1 MLVLRNGRIV
11 TPTGIVEGG
20 IVAEDGVITHVG
32 RAPAC
37 RRVATRSTPVASGCS
52 RASSIRTPTSARDR
66 RRRRSIACAP
76 SGRARVGRR
85 CTRASPRS
93 SASRA
98 ARRSRCDEPH
108 IPMLEKQIAWADE
121 VSYADFAFHAI
132 MQTREHLDEQPG
144 LGRARGR
151 RLQALLHGLQ
161 AGPRPDRRADLDR
174 LHRRRGPV
182 RQLRS
187 ARPPAR
193 RRSQRAGDDPCRG
206 CRHLRGPR
214 GALRAEGRTD
224 LAAWAEARPD
234 RGLPDSQR
242 GRGRDLEGDRL
253 PALHRPH
260 HHGR

>member
-32 RAPAC
+32 
-37 RRVATRSTPVASGCS
+37 
-52 RASSIRTPTSARDR
+52 SSAGL
-66 RRRRSIACAP
+66 P
-76 SGRARVGRR
+76 SGGDTIDAGGKWV
-85 CTRASPRS
+85 SPGVIDPHTHIGTGPS
-93 SASRA
+93 SATLDRLRAEWESESRA
-98 ARRSRCDEPH
+98 AVHKGVTDDPQLPGRLADPDGRAPHPDAREADRVGGRGLLRRLRLPRDH
-108 IPMLEKQIAWADE
+108 AD
-121 VSYADFAFHAI
+121 AGAPRRAAGA
-132 MQTREHLDEQPG
+132 R
-144 LGRARGR
+144 RARGR

-161 AGPRPDRRADLDR
+161 AGPRPDRREDLDR
-174 LHRRRGPV
+174 IHRRRGPV

-193 RRSQRAGDDPCRG
+193 RGSQRAGDDPCRG

-214 GALRAEGRTD
+214 GAPPSRRPYGPRCVGRGSS
-224 LAAWAEARPD
+224 RC
-234 RGLPDSQR
+234 GLPDSQR